1 MSYQVNFT
9 DSDNKSPI
17 TVFDNTSSEDTS
29 LTFPGRNVTGYGQI
43 IAENFLSLLENFAS
57 ATEPVNPVE
66 GQLWYDSTN
75 GVLQIWDNTNWKAAS
90 GIQKGPTEPS
100 VRDSKIGELWVDT
113 TNQQLR
119 IYSGTRW
126 ILVGPSESSIDG
138 LRYGPAV
145 ETITDSSN
153 IDRTILIFYLKDIPI
168 VVVSKDSFTP
178 KITIAGYPAIKS
190 GINIYAQTP
199 GTESAEFIGGL
210 IPKLYSTAANAD
222 ALNVLGVEIPA
233 GKFLRSDIVNTTDQ
247 GFNVKNNSGITLG
260 TDGTFNL
267 STSSTA
273 ARIYNSAVGSSLDL
287 QTNRNG
293 IPSTILRVFD
303 NKVGINK
310 ASPDYELD
318 VDGIIRVSGSLIVAD
333 VTESTNLNNGSIRTA
348 GGMAIAKNLL
358 VGTGLDVTGIT
369 QTNTVQPKT
378 TDTFDLGTSARRW
391 NTVRTKL
398 LLADEIR
405 GVLNGNINGN
415 ANTSTNLKNVTS
427 FRLSGD
433 VISPA
438 VLFDGQ
444 VGSYGKVFNTTLT
457 ANIITSRPEPFL
469 NRSRSTDYVLTYR
482 AGSVNTQQIIDG
494 SETYSN
500 INQTSTSGSG
510 VNCRINVLR
519 RKVSGEYNVTILSGG
534 NGYEVADFITYSGI
548 SFGGN
553 SPENDIVIRVDEVD
567 AGVVTKFTLMVG
579 QGVSEAVSGL
589 LRQTRDTFVGDLGVP
604 IGSIITYAGTTAP
617 FGYLLCDGSEVE
629 RVKYPNLYDT
639 IGDAY
644 SKTFRLATQIQI
656 GQVYTI
662 EILGSTN
669 WQSFMPPIVGD
680 DPPIRVGKVFT
691 ATRNSN
697 ASDNLGSDNTGVVS
711 TSSFIGVG
719 TFRLPDLRGRFALGR
734 DNMDNSG
741 TVPNNVGVFVDAGGG
756 DINRVAGIEADTL
769 GQGAGSSTSEIQLR
783 NLPEHDH
790 TLQNGNV
797 PYFAVRVDPAT
808 NTPATTGLGPSS
820 PGGAQYLASSG
831 PVRKPEGTTLG
842 NPMTVMN
849 PYLTI
854 NYIIRSGAPLF

>member
-1 MSYQVNFT
+1 MPYQVNFT

-17 TVFDNTSSEDTS
+17 TVFDNTSSTDTS

-43 IAENFLSLLENFAS
+43 IAENFLGLLENFAS
-57 ATEPVNPVE
+57 AVEPVNPVE
-66 GQLWYDSTN
+66 GQLWYDSAN
-75 GVLQIWDNTNWKAAS
+75 SVLQIWDNTNWKAAS
-90 GIQKGPTEPS
+90 GIQKSPTEPS
-100 VRDSKIGELWVDT
+100 VEDSKIGELWVDT

-145 ETITDSSN
+145 ETIADSNN
-153 IDRTILIFYLKDIPI
+153 IDRSILVFYLKDIPVI
-168 VVVSKDSFTP
+168 VVSKDSFTP
-178 KITIAGYPAIKS
+178 KITIAGFPAIKA
-190 GINIYAQTP
+190 GINIYIPSTT
-199 GTESAEFIGGL
+199 TELAEFAGGL
-210 IPKLYSTAANAD
+210 IPKLYGTALNAD
-222 ALNVLGVEIPA
+222 ALNVLGVEVPA
-233 GKFLRSDIVNTTDQ
+233 GRFLRSDIVNTTDR

-260 TDGTFNL
+260 IDGTFNL

-273 ARIYNSAVGSSLDL
+273 AKIYNNAVGSSLDL

-293 IPSTILRVFD
+293 IPSTILRIID

-318 VDGIIRVSGSLIVAD
+318 VDGVIRASGTLIVAD

-348 GGMAIAKNLL
+348 GGMAVAKNLL

-415 ANTSTNLKNVTS
+415 ANTSNNLKNVTS

-438 VLFDGQ
+438 LLFDGQ

-457 ANIITSRPEPFL
+457 ANIIASKPQPFP
-469 NRSRSTDYVLTYR
+469 NRSRKTDFILTYR
-482 AGSVNTQQIIDG
+482 AESAGTESEIDG
-494 SETYSN
+494 SVTYSN
-500 INQTSTSGSG
+500 RNQTSTSGIG
-510 VNCRINVLR
+510 TNCRINVLR
-519 RKVSGEYNVTILSGG
+519 RKFTGEYIVTLLEGG
-534 NGYEVADFITYSGI
+534 TGHRAADLITYAGTL
-548 SFGGN
+548 FGGN
-553 SPENDIVIRVDEVD
+553 SPDNDIVIRVDTITTSGAVL
-567 AGVVTKFTLMVG
+567 TFTLMIG
-579 QGVSEAVSGL
+579 LGISEAATGL
-589 LRQTRDTFVGDLGVP
+589 LRQNRDTFVGDMGVP
-604 IGSIITYAGTTAP
+604 IGGIMPFAGPTAP
-617 FGYLLCDGSEVE
+617 YGYLFCDGSEVE
-629 RVKYPNLYDT
+629 RVKYPDLFDT
-639 IGDAY
+639 IGTAY
-644 SKTFRLATQIQI
+644 SKTLRLATQIQI
-656 GQVYTI
+656 GLTYTI
-662 EILGSTN
+662 EKLGSTD
-669 WQSFMPPIVGD
+669 WASFITPSDDGPIV
-680 DPPIRVGKVFT
+680 VGKVFV
-691 ATRNSN
+691 AIRNGL
-697 ASDNLGSDNTGVVS
+697 ASDNLGTDNTGAAS

-741 TVPNNVGVFVDAGGG
+741 TVPNSVGVFVDAGGG
-756 DINRVAGIEADTL
+756 NVDRVPGIEADTI
-769 GQGAGSSTSEIQLR
+769 GQGAGQSSTAIQLA
-783 NLPEHDH
+783 NLPDHDH

-797 PYFAVRVDPAT
+797 PYFAIRADSAINAPAT
-808 NTPATTGLGPSS
+808 SGPGPTA

-831 PVRKPEGTTLG
+831 PVRKPDGTTLG
-842 NPMTVMN
+842 NPIAVMN

-854 NYIIRSGAPLF
+854 NYIIRSGPPRF